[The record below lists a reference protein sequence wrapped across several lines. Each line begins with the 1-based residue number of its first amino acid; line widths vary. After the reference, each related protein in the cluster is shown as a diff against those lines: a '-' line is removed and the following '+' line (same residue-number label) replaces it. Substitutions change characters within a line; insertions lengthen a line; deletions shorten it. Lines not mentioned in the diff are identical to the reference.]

1 MAIWAINGTGGV
13 GKTWLALRWAHDH
26 AQSFPDGQLYVDLR
40 GFGPSGAAVDPAV
53 AVRGF
58 LNAFGVAAEQIP
70 AGLAAQ
76 AALYRSVLAGK
87 RVLVV
92 LDNARDVDQVRP
104 LLPGSAG
111 CLVLVTSRDRLTGLI
126 VADGAQA
133 LNLDLPAATE
143 ARDLLA
149 DRLGADRVAAEP
161 DAVNEIVARCA
172 RLPLALAIAAA
183 RGSANPDFPLATLAD
198 ELREAAGGLDAFEAS
213 DAATDVRTVFS
224 WSYQALNT
232 GAARLFRLLGLHPG
246 PDITTPAAASLA
258 GLPPDRV
265 RRSLADLMHAHLL
278 TEHTPGRYTVHDLLR
293 AYAAEQAHTHDT
305 DEQRRAAVH
314 RSLDHYL
321 HTGYTA
327 ALLMYPHRAPLHPVP
342 PQPGVFPESL
352 DSPNRALDWLIAEYP
367 VFRAAIE
374 QNAAAGFD
382 GYTWQ
387 LAWAFTAFLQR
398 HGRWHELA
406 AVQQIALEAARRI
419 NDQVGQA
426 RAQIGLAFGCARSGR
441 LDDADNYYGRALR
454 IYTSLGDI
462 FGQAY
467 AHSGLIGLAVQ
478 QDRPADA
485 LRHAEESLDLYR
497 IAGDRVW
504 QANALNSVGEC
515 HALLGDHRQALF
527 YCKQAL
533 GLLQELGSR
542 DGEAYAW
549 DSIGSA
555 HRALADHEQAADC
568 YQHAIDL
575 FRGLGDRYLEAS
587 TFISLG
593 DTHHAALTP
602 DAARKAWEQAL
613 DILDEIEHPDAS
625 QVRAKLDTLEP
636 ATSQGAPGPAPAT
649 AEATTPTERAT
660 NLGSTLADHAGQQ
673 RGEYPTMTCVRHG
686 QRWRIEY
693 GHRTVLVAH
702 SVGML
707 HLAVLLANPGQ
718 EIPAIEL
725 ATGVAALHDAVAS
738 TPHQHVLDPTAIRD
752 YRNRISHL
760 REQIDKFE
768 ARNQPDRAA
777 QVRAEHDWL
786 VSELASATGIS
797 GRTRRFPDNTERARL
812 AVSRAIRRTLRGI
825 AHVDARIG
833 EILEN
838 SIHTGIRCSYR
849 PT

>member
-40 GFGPSGAAVDPAV
+40 GFGPSGTAVDPAV

-58 LNAFGVAAEQIP
+58 LEAFGVAAEQIP

-126 VADGAQA
+126 VADGAHT
-133 LNLDLPAATE
+133 LNLDLPTASE
-143 ARDLLA
+143 ARELLA
-149 DRLGADRVAAEP
+149 DRLGTDRVAAEP
-161 DAVNEIVARCA
+161 DAVSEIVARCA

-183 RGSANPDFPLATLAD
+183 RGSTNPEFPLATLAD
-198 ELREAAGGLDAFEAS
+198 ELREAAGGLTAFEAS

-232 GAARLFRLLGLHPG
+232 EAARLFRLLGLHPG
-246 PDITTPAAASLA
+246 PDITAPAAASLA
-258 GLPPDRV
+258 GLPPDQV
-265 RRSLADLMHAHLL
+265 RRLLADLMHSHLL
-278 TEHTPGRYTVHDLLR
+278 TEHLPGRYIVHDLLR
-293 AYAAEQAHTHDT
+293 AYATEQAHTYDT

-327 ALLMYPHRAPLHPVP
+327 AMLMYPHRAPLHPVP

-352 DSPNRALDWLIAEYP
+352 NSPDRALDWLIAEYP
-367 VFRAAIE
+367 VFLAAIE

-406 AVQQIALEAARRI
+406 AVQHIALEAARRI

-426 RAQIGLAFGCARSGR
+426 RAQIGLAFGCTRSGR
-441 LDDADNYYGRALR
+441 LEEAENYYGHALR

-467 AHSGLIGLAVQ
+467 AHSGLIGLASQ

-485 LRHAEESLDLYR
+485 LRHAQESLDLYR
-497 IAGDRVW
+497 AAGDQVW

-515 HALLGDHRQALF
+515 HAELGDHRQALF
-527 YCKQAL
+527 YCRQAL

-549 DSIGSA
+549 DSLGGA
-555 HRALADHEQAADC
+555 HRALADHDQAADC

-575 FRGLGDRYLEAS
+575 FRGLGDRYLEAN

-593 DTHHAALTP
+593 DTHHAALNP

-625 QVRAKLDTLEP
+625 RVRERLHTLEP
-636 ATSQGAPGPAPAT
+636 ASP
-649 AEATTPTERAT
+649 
-660 NLGSTLADHAGQQ
+660 GSTAADHQ
-673 RGEYPTMTCVRHG
+673 RGEYPTMTCARHG

-693 GHRTVLVAH
+693 GHRTALVAH

-738 TPHQHVLDPTAIRD
+738 TPHQPVLDPTAIRD

-760 REQIDKFE
+760 REQIDRFE
-768 ARNQPDRAA
+768 ARDQPDRAA
-777 QVRAEHDWL
+777 QARVEHDWL
-786 VSELASATGIS
+786 VSELAAATGIN
-797 GRTRRFPDNTERARL
+797 GRTRRFPDNPERARL
-812 AVSRAIRRTLRGI
+812 AVSRAIRRTLSSI
-825 AHVDARIG
+825 TDADARIG